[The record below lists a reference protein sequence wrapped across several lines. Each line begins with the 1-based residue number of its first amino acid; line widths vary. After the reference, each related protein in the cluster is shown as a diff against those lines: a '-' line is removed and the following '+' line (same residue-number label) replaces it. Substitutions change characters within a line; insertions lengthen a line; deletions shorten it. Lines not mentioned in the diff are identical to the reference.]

1 VAKKTVCLYLDPE
14 LVEEAAKL
22 AEERNMSLS
31 GLAEE
36 VLRLYVAFSQLRP
49 GRRPPPPQGNVPL
62 APPPP
67 PPPPQQL
74 PPHLQNNPWVSVL
87 RSRQ

>member
-36 VLRLYVAFSQLRP
+36 VLRLYVAFSRPRP
-49 GRRPPPPQGNVPL
+49 GRRPPPP
-62 APPPP
+62 
-67 PPPPQQL
+67 
-74 PPHLQNNPWVSVL
+74 
-87 RSRQ
+87 

>member
-36 VLRLYVAFSQLRP
+36 VLRLYVAFSRP
-49 GRRPPPPQGNVPL
+49 GPKRRPPPPQTPP

-67 PPPPQQL
+67 PPTPQPP
-74 PPHLQNNPWVSVL
+74 PELQNNSWVSFL

>member
-1 VAKKTVCLYLDPE
+1 MAKKTVCLYLDPE

-31 GLAEE
+31 DLAEE
-36 VLRLYVAFSQLRP
+36 VLRLYVAFSRPWP
-49 GRRPPPPQGNVPL
+49 GRRPPPPQGR
-62 APPPP
+62 APPAPPP